1 MTKDIRSEIQST
13 EDKVKGRSI
22 EMHLTKKEI
31 RSGRITEMQP
41 TEETEMRSK
50 ISNRISTFK

>member
-1 MTKDIRSEIQST
+1 MTKDMRSEIQST

-41 TEETEMRSK
+41 TEEMRNK